1 MSVAQAKTKRLPLES
16 GDQLTRAEF
25 ERRYAAQADIKKA
38 ELIEGV
44 VYVASPVRTDEHAQ
58 PHLDM
63 GGWLVAYVARTPGI
77 VRATDGTVKLDA
89 DNEFQP
95 DLYLAWDAAHGGSAR
110 LEGGYLVG
118 PPDLVVEISA
128 STAARDLS
136 LKKHVYQRNGVREY
150 IVWQVY
156 EERIDWFALDAE
168 GVYQTLSANEN
179 GVVESVAFPGLRL
192 DMPAMLR
199 GDLATVLAA
208 FGS

>member
-16 GDQLTRAEF
+16 GDRLTRAEF
-25 ERRYAAQADIKKA
+25 ERRYAAQPDIKKA

-58 PHLDM
+58 PHMDM

-77 VRATDGTVKLDA
+77 VRGTDGTVKLDA

-118 PPDLVVEISA
+118 APDLVVEISA
-128 STAARDLS
+128 SSAARDLS
-136 LKKHVYQRNGVREY
+136 LKKDVYRRNGVREY
-150 IVWQVY
+150 IVWQIY
-156 EERIDWFALDAE
+156 ENRIDWFALDDE
-168 GVYQTLSANEN
+168 GVYQAMAPNPA
-179 GVVESVAFPGLRL
+179 GVVESRVFPGLKL
-192 DMPAMLR
+192 DVLAMLR
-199 GDLATVLAA
+199 GDLAAVLAA
-208 FGS
+208 LGS